1 MGNVG
6 ETIKYEV
13 LRFELLLIFP
23 SIDCSRVQKYD
34 EKSFHL
40 WPNCPE
46 KADPEYKT
54 TLDFFRN
61 IQETPAPV
69 ALTFFIPSYEFL
81 LWS

>member
-61 IQETPAPV
+61 IQETPARV
-69 ALTFFIPSYEFL
+69 ALTFLIPSYEFL
-81 LWS
+81 L

>member
-1 MGNVG
+1 MGSVG

-13 LRFELLLIFP
+13 LSFELLLIFP
-23 SIDCSRVQKYD
+23 STDCSRVQKYD

-40 WPNCPE
+40 WPNCPD

-81 LWS
+81 L